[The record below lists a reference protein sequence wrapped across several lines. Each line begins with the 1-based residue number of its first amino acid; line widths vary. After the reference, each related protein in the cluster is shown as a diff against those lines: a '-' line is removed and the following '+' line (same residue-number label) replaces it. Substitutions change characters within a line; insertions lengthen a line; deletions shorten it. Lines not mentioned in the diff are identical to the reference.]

1 MKATIF
7 DLDGTLIDSM
17 GVWDDIACNFLKGR
31 DIPVPDGIGY
41 KLKNMSFQESAQYY
55 IDKFALTETW
65 EELIGIWNELAYQ
78 EYAEKIN
85 LKDGAFAY
93 LTQLARNGIKMGMAT
108 ATDRRLAEAC
118 LRRLGILSFFQTIIT
133 LGEVGKGKEE
143 PDIFL
148 QVAGQLKVCPAEC
161 VVFEDSLHAVKG
173 AKKAGMTVWVIYDR
187 FSECERPQLEALADR
202 YFLNFHEL
210 MEDESK

>member
-1 MKATIF
+1 MKAAIF

-31 DIPVPDGIGY
+31 GIPVPDGIGY

-55 IDKFALTETW
+55 IDTFALPETW

-78 EYAEKIN
+78 AYAENIN

-93 LTQLARNGIKMGMAT
+93 LTKLAKNGIQIGLAT
-108 ATDRRLAEAC
+108 ATDRKLAVAC
-118 LRRLGILSFFQTIIT
+118 LRRHGILSFFQAIVT

-148 QVAGQLKVCPAEC
+148 QVAGKLEVSPSGC

-173 AKKAGMTVWVIYDR
+173 AKKAGMKVWVIYDR

-202 YFLNFHEL
+202 YLLGFQEL
-210 MEDESK
+210 LQEEF